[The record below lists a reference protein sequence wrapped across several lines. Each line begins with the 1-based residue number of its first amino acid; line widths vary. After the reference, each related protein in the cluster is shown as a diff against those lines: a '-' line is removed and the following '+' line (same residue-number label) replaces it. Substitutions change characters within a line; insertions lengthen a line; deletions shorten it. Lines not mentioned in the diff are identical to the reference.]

1 MWCVVKTPKSD
12 FLLLLKYIYAKIYKG
27 LPLNNKENK
36 MINKIKKW
44 TDEFKTFAVKGNVID
59 MAVGIIIG
67 AAFGKIVDSMVKDI
81 IMPPMGWI
89 MGRVDFTNLYFTLP
103 NYEGNIVKYPS
114 LEAAQA
120 AGAVTINYGLFI
132 NTLISFIFVAFA
144 VFLLIKFI
152 NKLRAATEKKAETEE
167 TVTTKTCPKC
177 CSVININA
185 TKCPYCTTDL

>member
-1 MWCVVKTPKSD
+1 MLD
-12 FLLLLKYIYAKIYKG
+12 KG
-27 LPLNNKENK
+27 IGKV
-36 MINKIKKW
+36 KKW
-44 TDEFKTFAVKGNVID
+44 TDEFKTFAIKGNVID

-89 MGRVDFTNLYFTLP
+89 MGRVDFANLYLTLP
-103 NYEGNIVKYPS
+103 NYEGKIVEYPS
-114 LEAAQA
+114 LEAAQS

-152 NKLRAATEKKAETEE
+152 NKLRAAVETKEE
-167 TVTTKTCPKC
+167 TQAASDTKACPRC
-177 CSVININA
+177 FSTINIKA
-185 TKCPYCTTDL
+185 TKCPNCTADI